1 MSGRN
6 VLRRLDWVSILIF
19 ILLVGIGWLN
29 IYSSTFS
36 DEATSIFDT
45 SQRYGKQLLFIGISL
60 ASIILVMALEANF
73 YERFSSVF
81 YIITILLLI
90 GLFPFGKTIAGAT
103 SWYGLGFFNL
113 QPSEL
118 AKAATALALAK
129 YLSDIQTDIKRRK
142 DQLIAIGI
150 FVLPALL
157 IIPQPD
163 PGSALVFFALIF
175 VLFREGLPLWYLGVA
190 FVAIALFIA
199 TLMFGTV
206 WVAIGLSLLLA
217 VLYLLKKPS
226 VKVPLLPVVGL
237 YVLALAFSLSVNFVF
252 ENVFEQRHRDRF
264 TLWLRLEKDPDKLEE
279 IRKTIGYNTYQSE
292 KAIESGG
299 WFGKFCLEGT
309 RT

>member
-6 VLRRLDWVSILIF
+6 VLRRLDWLSILIF
-19 ILLVGIGWLN
+19 LLLLVIGWLN

-36 DEATSIFDT
+36 EEATSIFDT

-60 ASIILVMALEANF
+60 ASILLVMALEASF

-81 YIITILLLI
+81 YIITILLLL

-163 PGSALVFFALIF
+163 PGSALVFFSLIF

-190 FVAIALFIA
+190 FVAIALFIT

-206 WVAIGLSLLLA
+206 WVAIGLSLLIA

-226 VKVPLLPVVGL
+226 VKIPLLPVAGL

-252 ENVFEQRHRDRF
+252 ENFFEHRHLDRF
-264 TLWLRLEKDPDKLEE
+264 TLLLRL
-279 IRKTIGYNTYQSE
+279 
-292 KAIESGG
+292 
-299 WFGKFCLEGT
+299 
-309 RT
+309 